1 MVSEYRRPCI
11 AATPEL
17 WGLGY
22 GPQVSLTQHSAGAV
36 SHRLSGKNYTI
47 L

>member
-22 GPQVSLTQHSAGAV
+22 GPQVLTQHSAGAV